1 MERREIFQDATAD
14 TKTVDA
20 KTATQQHVQRDEQ
33 SQRLETHTSNTPG
46 ATAENE
52 ANAYRDALRGAP
64 VFSRLEIEM
73 DLLSEGRIRVGGD
86 VPEGQANGPAD
97 PCHSS
102 NASSTAP
109 RHSSTIL
116 ETAEEEEQSRNG
128 KPKPCRSVGRLGKQS
143 FFTSSPSPSP
153 ESLSFSWE
161 LVAKAGASE
170 PNGSERNQEESQE
183 EGHSMSIIGRLPVEL
198 HLAIMKR
205 MNPEEIQPWIRAN
218 PDAFRE
224 QSKRRHNNSSTAHLL
239 ATEYT
244 MPLDE
249 AKWAE
254 IGARVTA
261 AVERCQQRK
270 WAGEESNRLAQR
282 IRSQWE
288 DLKKESARV
297 NELYADLEIRET
309 TLAKERQMTAAAME
323 HSLKLF
329 SDDMT
334 DMFKPF
340 TDDMTSVVKRINDLN
355 IENSLAAAVEDAI
368 DNFRITTYDNTRDI
382 VEQEV
387 NLANDSVMELMQS
400 TKKDNKIFSM
410 SFGSMIKQLSEIQS
424 TNFDIKVNVGKL
436 LQGGRLL
443 ETLEKDFSHLYV
455 TINQSQT
462 GLSNVARGLEAL
474 PKNADIDALGTAVV
488 EVSGLVK
495 RKLGDGLESMA
506 NGLED
511 FIEKMMQRQ
520 LVKSESDR
528 SSIMGSVDELAA
540 ETETNMTRVL
550 DITEDSNS
558 HVTQILSVLVVLQ
571 DQLSGICTD
580 MNTQRD
586 KNQLDHTKLQ
596 DGEDTNLKLLQGL
609 VRSLEDVGSKITET
623 TTNTSPLNQRM
634 AKFEEILG
642 TLPDL
647 LKLQAASSWAEGE
660 ISRLKADLNGHKMRE
675 DSLWTRGEEIEEK
688 AAAVASTKAENMQLR
703 SKVGDLER
711 ALREW
716 EAMLGPTADKQA
728 EQDKRLDLLMES
740 LESGASKIEN
750 LASERDGIVLQ
761 RDEAISEFNQV
772 TCQMK
777 DVAIEN
783 SKALAQRD
791 AAIAELNK
799 ANEALK
805 EHGEVVIRLQTAV
818 SQLAEANAKLNEA
831 VSQRDAAIAER
842 DEANEALKGH
852 DEVAIRLQTA
862 VSQRDDANSKFNQV
876 TCQIKEVANENSKT
890 VSQRDAAIAEL
901 NKANEALKGHDE
913 VVRRLQR
920 AISQRDEANAKLDEG
935 ISEKKDQSDA
945 HKKELDRLT
954 GERDGLS
961 DENGRLREQL
971 SALEREKELFHKEL
985 DEGKQ
990 AHASTLAEIL
1000 RVVNNVYSG
1009 QEKDRPKLD
1018 FVTSRHA
1025 GPGTQEEE
1033 GDPGTVGLKRR
1044 RGLPGAAEQSSEDEL
1059 ADTLAERIKAFGFL
1073 DDDDIHNTWST
1084 FIRLFVP
1091 MAIDQLD
1098 EEKRR
1103 CGYHAVG
1110 EGICWI
1116 ARCTELGGKKR
1127 FIMGKRSTT
1136 VGTWKAEHGA
1146 LARPIALLGRN
1157 NQISNLRHL
1166 RALAIANKADL
1177 QAIRSGVDD
1186 LARQH
1191 GFDRHNVPMVN
1202 RQPDTTGSH
1211 SIKEIK
1217 ETSQALVE
1225 ERGRFV
1231 KMKSAMETRAGS
1243 IDKDDFVARLTSL
1256 IVQLVTDKQ
1265 VPTLPD
1271 GPEALAEWMA
1281 ELHRKLPRSLVNDA
1295 RDPLEGSQIAEIDR
1309 LGGRLLSEGDELIR
1323 LKGQLRE
1330 RKDAD
1335 ATLDDAHAKAREEWE
1350 EKMASKEKELA
1361 AMAEKAA
1368 TLQRSVEAVE
1378 KELQVACSQ
1387 FKSQEES
1394 ESEEATPW
1402 DAACQK
1408 QLEEAETELASHA
1421 DTIQNLRRKLQRLE
1435 ESSTETDARL
1445 ETEKHLRESSEQREA
1460 TAEASKESIV
1470 ENHRVEVGKLKTEL
1484 EAQRKAA
1491 HEACC
1496 KIFRLEVKI
1505 TNDTIKFNYLME
1517 KGGRESAAMA
1527 AQLETANGQTQQFG
1541 GELQEVKSELE
1552 KQRQRAVVLQNRM
1565 VSAGAET
1572 EKAKDDIQELQQSKS
1587 ALEAT
1592 VKSLTGDK
1600 LEASKTTEVLRADL
1614 DTERVKVGELTSS
1627 LNEIKTSYTDSE
1639 RLLRKCQDEL
1649 ATSREV
1655 NDMLTNK
1662 MSENLRQSHEK
1673 VMERENEMEEAATA
1687 LRETISSLKGKI
1699 NDLKTAETNNK
1710 HKISNLETDFRG
1722 LKVTETEDKQKIRTL
1737 EGQVNDLEATVSVKR
1752 QTIQTLEARVSELQT
1767 AGAEDRQTI
1776 HVLEGRVNDLQAI
1789 KTEDRQKILA
1799 LEGQASNLRAAETD
1813 KQQTIHALEG
1823 QVSILRAAE
1832 TDKQQT
1838 IHALEGQVN
1847 DLQATET
1854 DKQQTIRALEGQVN
1868 GLQATKTNKQQT
1880 INELEGRYNALE
1892 DTHSITKAR
1901 LSDFLREA
1909 GPGLSSAIVAGGS
1922 ESTVVEYEPLLICQ
1936 TWNGNAVEPDLSAQ
1950 SMVSIVAAIFCVFDK
1965 PAWDDC
1971 YVGALMRRLT
1981 ECLGEVSIVYP
1992 QVMRQL
1998 VERCTERIAE
2008 SSLQD
2013 LAPAPDSIL
2022 AEMKAHCSDA
2032 VPKLWRDVTEMA
2044 PLLEVEDESVRT
2056 WTRHRGM
2063 TLRLDNVD
2071 VIKAS
2076 AWEKAIVWLRGSRRF
2091 WFVEANGVKALGYN
2105 EGLMAPTGLDQDNI
2119 ILDMTRGVCW
2129 DWWVWA
2135 GWVSGDGDEVA

>member
-716 EAMLGPTADKQA
+716 EAML
-728 EQDKRLDLLMES
+728 
-740 LESGASKIEN
+740 
-750 LASERDGIVLQ
+750 
-761 RDEAISEFNQV
+761 
-772 TCQMK
+772 
-777 DVAIEN
+777 
-783 SKALAQRD
+783 
-791 AAIAELNK
+791 
-799 ANEALK
+799 
-805 EHGEVVIRLQTAV
+805 
-818 SQLAEANAKLNEA
+818 A

>member
-1 MERREIFQDATAD
+1 MMAT
-14 TKTVDA
+14 
-20 KTATQQHVQRDEQ
+20 
-33 SQRLETHTSNTPG
+33 
-46 ATAENE
+46 
-52 ANAYRDALRGAP
+52 
-64 VFSRLEIEM
+64 
-73 DLLSEGRIRVGGD
+73 
-86 VPEGQANGPAD
+86 
-97 PCHSS
+97 
-102 NASSTAP
+102 
-109 RHSSTIL
+109 
-116 ETAEEEEQSRNG
+116 
-128 KPKPCRSVGRLGKQS
+128 
-143 FFTSSPSPSP
+143 
-153 ESLSFSWE
+153 
-161 LVAKAGASE
+161 
-170 PNGSERNQEESQE
+170 
-183 EGHSMSIIGRLPVEL
+183 
-198 HLAIMKR
+198 
-205 MNPEEIQPWIRAN
+205 
-218 PDAFRE
+218 
-224 QSKRRHNNSSTAHLL
+224 
-239 ATEYT
+239 
-244 MPLDE
+244 
-249 AKWAE
+249 
-254 IGARVTA
+254 
-261 AVERCQQRK
+261 
-270 WAGEESNRLAQR
+270 
-282 IRSQWE
+282 
-288 DLKKESARV
+288 
-297 NELYADLEIRET
+297 
-309 TLAKERQMTAAAME
+309 
-323 HSLKLF
+323 
-329 SDDMT
+329 
-334 DMFKPF
+334 
-340 TDDMTSVVKRINDLN
+340 
-355 IENSLAAAVEDAI
+355 
-368 DNFRITTYDNTRDI
+368 NTR
-382 VEQEV
+382 
-387 NLANDSVMELMQS
+387 NP
-400 TKKDNKIFSM
+400 F
-410 SFGSMIKQLSEIQS
+410 
-424 TNFDIKVNVGKL
+424 
-436 LQGGRLL
+436 
-443 ETLEKDFSHLYV
+443 
-455 TINQSQT
+455 
-462 GLSNVARGLEAL
+462 
-474 PKNADIDALGTAVV
+474 
-488 EVSGLVK
+488 
-495 RKLGDGLESMA
+495 
-506 NGLED
+506 
-511 FIEKMMQRQ
+511 
-520 LVKSESDR
+520 
-528 SSIMGSVDELAA
+528 
-540 ETETNMTRVL
+540 
-550 DITEDSNS
+550 
-558 HVTQILSVLVVLQ
+558 
-571 DQLSGICTD
+571 
-580 MNTQRD
+580 
-586 KNQLDHTKLQ
+586 
-596 DGEDTNLKLLQGL
+596 
-609 VRSLEDVGSKITET
+609 
-623 TTNTSPLNQRM
+623 
-634 AKFEEILG
+634 
-642 TLPDL
+642 
-647 LKLQAASSWAEGE
+647 
-660 ISRLKADLNGHKMRE
+660 
-675 DSLWTRGEEIEEK
+675 
-688 AAAVASTKAENMQLR
+688 
-703 SKVGDLER
+703 
-711 ALREW
+711 
-716 EAMLGPTADKQA
+716 
-728 EQDKRLDLLMES
+728 
-740 LESGASKIEN
+740 
-750 LASERDGIVLQ
+750 
-761 RDEAISEFNQV
+761 
-772 TCQMK
+772 
-777 DVAIEN
+777 
-783 SKALAQRD
+783 
-791 AAIAELNK
+791 
-799 ANEALK
+799 
-805 EHGEVVIRLQTAV
+805 
-818 SQLAEANAKLNEA
+818 
-831 VSQRDAAIAER
+831 
-842 DEANEALKGH
+842 
-852 DEVAIRLQTA
+852 
-862 VSQRDDANSKFNQV
+862 
-876 TCQIKEVANENSKT
+876 
-890 VSQRDAAIAEL
+890 
-901 NKANEALKGHDE
+901 
-913 VVRRLQR
+913 
-920 AISQRDEANAKLDEG
+920 
-935 ISEKKDQSDA
+935 
-945 HKKELDRLT
+945 
-954 GERDGLS
+954 
-961 DENGRLREQL
+961 
-971 SALEREKELFHKEL
+971 
-985 DEGKQ
+985 
-990 AHASTLAEIL
+990 
-1000 RVVNNVYSG
+1000 
-1009 QEKDRPKLD
+1009 
-1018 FVTSRHA
+1018 
-1025 GPGTQEEE
+1025 
-1033 GDPGTVGLKRR
+1033 
-1044 RGLPGAAEQSSEDEL
+1044 
-1059 ADTLAERIKAFGFL
+1059 
-1073 DDDDIHNTWST
+1073 
-1084 FIRLFVP
+1084 
-1091 MAIDQLD
+1091 
-1098 EEKRR
+1098 
-1103 CGYHAVG
+1103 
-1110 EGICWI
+1110 
-1116 ARCTELGGKKR
+1116 
-1127 FIMGKRSTT
+1127 
-1136 VGTWKAEHGA
+1136 
-1146 LARPIALLGRN
+1146 RPIALLGRN
-1157 NQISNLRHL
+1157 NQIANLRQL

-1225 ERGRFV
+1225 ELGRFL
-1231 KMKSAMETRAGS
+1231 KMQSAMETRAGMV
-1243 IDKDDFVARLTSL
+1243 DKVLADCQDIAQQGLPEIQDDFVARLTSL
-1256 IVQLVTDKQ
+1256 IVKLVTGKQ

-1271 GPEALAEWMA
+1271 DPEALAEWMA

-1309 LGGRLLSEGDELIR
+1309 LGGRLLSEGEELIR
-1323 LKGQLRE
+1323 LRGQLRE

-1421 DTIQNLRRKLQRLE
+1421 DTIQNLCRKLQRLE
-1435 ESSTETDARL
+1435 ESSTETEARL

-1460 TAEASKESIV
+1460 TAEASKESII

-1517 KGGRESAAMA
+1517 KAGRESAAMA
-1527 AQLETANGQTQQFG
+1527 AQLETANGQTQQLG

-1552 KQRQRAVVLQNRM
+1552 KQRQRAVVLQNQM

-1614 DTERVKVGELTSS
+1614 DTERVKVGELISS

-1699 NDLKTAETNNK
+1699 NDLQTAETNNK

-1737 EGQVNDLEATVSVKR
+1737 EGQVNDLEATVSVKQ

-1789 KTEDRQKILA
+1789 KTEDRQTILA

-1823 QVSILRAAE
+1823 QVSNLRAA
-1832 TDKQQT
+1832 
-1838 IHALEGQVN
+1838 
-1847 DLQATET
+1847 ET

-1868 GLQATKTNKQQT
+1868 DLQATKTNKQQT

-1950 SMVSIVAAIFCVFDK
+1950 SMVSIVAAIFSVFDK

-2008 SSLQD
+2008 VIPSGDRQQILMTQLSAVADVLAARWSSLKD

-2022 AEMKAHCSDA
+2022 AEMKAHSSDA

-2076 AWEKAIVWLRGSRRF
+2076 AWKKAIVWLRGSRRF

-2119 ILDMTRGVCW
+2119 ILDVTRGVCW